1 MPQFKTS
8 GKGVNRLIGLQ
19 CLEMTIMRLYRC

>member
-8 GKGVNRLIGLQ
+8 GKGVNRTIGPLAWKWQ
-19 CLEMTIMRLYRC
+19 

>member
-8 GKGVNRLIGLQ
+8 GKGVNRTIGPLAW
-19 CLEMTIMRLYRC
+19 MTIMRLYRC

>member
-8 GKGVNRLIGLQ
+8 GKGVNRTIGLLAWKWQ
-19 CLEMTIMRLYRC
+19 

>member
-8 GKGVNRLIGLQ
+8 GKGVNRRIGPLAWKWQ
-19 CLEMTIMRLYRC
+19 

>member
-8 GKGVNRLIGLQ
+8 GKGVNRRIGLQ
-19 CLEMTIMRLYRC
+19 AWKWQ

>member
-8 GKGVNRLIGLQ
+8 GKGVNRRIGPI
-19 CLEMTIMRLYRC
+19 TWKWR

>member
-8 GKGVNRLIGLQ
+8 GKGVNRTIGPIAWKWQ
-19 CLEMTIMRLYRC
+19 